1 MRRSSEVGLCDCA
14 AGEGVCASSYY
25 THVMLRV
32 SVRARIKQF
41 CGFLLAVLLATSI
54 VTLASGAHPH
64 GSHTAPSTSGGEE
77 GKERERER
85 EREEDPLAV

>member
-1 MRRSSEVGLCDCA
+1 M
-14 AGEGVCASSYY
+14 CASSYY

-32 SVRARIKQF
+32 SVRARIIQF
-41 CGFLLAVLLATSI
+41 ICLLLVVLLATSI

-85 EREEDPLAV
+85 EREEDPFAV